1 VTRGV
6 CSWQLRRLIHRLFV
20 LTNMKRH
27 LFLLLVSAFFVTSNL
42 FDTVESKYRGKK
54 RNGRPSTPEMNEGGD
69 GPAGSD
75 DPGAQEAKYREYE
88 RRRKKQE
95 AEDKEID
102 QFTESVIDKILH
114 VDVPEGYVPPKMDW
128 QRGPTEGAEADDDM
142 DEEENHHPK
151 QNKASDGGFGGS
163 QKPKGITLKEQLRQI
178 YKAHNP
184 SKLKDIPKMLD
195 KYKGREKLLMQ
206 KVMKK
211 YMPFVK
217 KSGERRESTERSRQQ
232 ARRARSNKMP
242 GMPPPSDS
250 KEILDLSDTYVA
262 LLFELYSFVDKD
274 KLENRTFI
282 PLLLKKYEK
291 SEDVLVE
298 AILQKYFTESLY
310 AWKFGAVLGTEENDA
325 EAFAH
330 QLVSLYEIVN
340 PEKIDK
346 VPGIVEKF
354 SDMKIQRKVVGAILE
369 KYMPELNEWMARGV
383 TVAVSDQPP
392 KSQYDIPNW
401 MRAKMGG
408 MSQGGQ

>member
-1 VTRGV
+1 
-6 CSWQLRRLIHRLFV
+6 
-20 LTNMKRH
+20 
-27 LFLLLVSAFFVTSNL
+27 
-42 FDTVESKYRGKK
+42 
-54 RNGRPSTPEMNEGGD
+54 
-69 GPAGSD
+69 
-75 DPGAQEAKYREYE
+75 
-88 RRRKKQE
+88 
-95 AEDKEID
+95 
-102 QFTESVIDKILH
+102 
-114 VDVPEGYVPPKMDW
+114 
-128 QRGPTEGAEADDDM
+128 
-142 DEEENHHPK
+142 
-151 QNKASDGGFGGS
+151 
-163 QKPKGITLKEQLRQI
+163 
-178 YKAHNP
+178 
-184 SKLKDIPKMLD
+184 MLD
-195 KYKGREKLLMQ
+195 KCRGRERLLMQ

-346 VPGIVEKF
+346 VP
-354 SDMKIQRKVVGAILE
+354 
-369 KYMPELNEWMARGV
+369 
-383 TVAVSDQPP
+383 
-392 KSQYDIPNW
+392 
-401 MRAKMGG
+401 
-408 MSQGGQ
+408 